1 MLVLDFEKPLQ
12 EIEEQIANLKKMAME
27 RNIDVIEEIEQLE
40 RKKNEILKKEFTN
53 LSVDKIIKIARHPN
67 RPYTLD
73 FVQHIVEDFTEV
85 HGDRRFADDKAII
98 TGFGYIDGQRVAI
111 VGHQKGK
118 NTKDNLDRNFGMAN
132 PEGYR
137 KSQRVMKLAEKFNIP
152 IVTFVDTPGA
162 YPGVGAEERGQSE
175 AIASNLK
182 LMFEIEVPIV
192 VIITG
197 EGGSGGALAIASG
210 DKIGMLE
217 FAIYGVISPEGC
229 SSILWRDTEHSIDAA
244 KAMRVTAKD
253 LLELGIIDEI
263 IEEPLGGAHRNYEA
277 TANNIKN
284 FILNSL
290 DELLP
295 LPKKKLLKKRWE
307 KWRGM
312 TTQFL

>member
-118 NTKDNLDRNFGMAN
+118 NTKDNLDRNFGMAS